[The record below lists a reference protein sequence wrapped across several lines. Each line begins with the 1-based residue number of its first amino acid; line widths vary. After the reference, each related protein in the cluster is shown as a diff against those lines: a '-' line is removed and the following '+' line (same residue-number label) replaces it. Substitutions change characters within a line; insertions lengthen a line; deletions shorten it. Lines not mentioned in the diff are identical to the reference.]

1 MNKFN
6 NEKEKRKEKNLQKS
20 CSSNNK
26 KENDIFS
33 ITNDYLLEKLN
44 FRRNFKNQ
52 LSKNKD
58 KKVAHTKNNYS
69 VNYKNNRT
77 INYIPIYSKI
87 NSDKREFK
95 KNKLLIKNKS
105 PKNKDIN
112 NIEIIHLPIKIIKK
126 YNKTSENENNNKTFL
141 MKKEN
146 IYNNI
151 NNNFITKKITFP
163 KHSTITLDS
172 SLDND
177 KKQYNENSFTYNT
190 NPSINNNYYSKINN
204 TCEYEDTISNR
215 NNSRKSPFTI
225 KTASYN
231 LRIKEKNV
239 TNPLHLK
246 EGEEYIKINDNQ
258 NEKESIE
265 NDISFFYRNS
275 NKTKKNII
283 QKINLY
289 IKPIQSKSKNKKCRN
304 TFSKNKLLYK
314 KKNNINSLTTMKIN
328 DLNNSIESRKNF
340 KEINYI
346 KKPIHKIINCKISKL
361 NREFLEE
368 NNNKNKDIKKENEK
382 IIKEIEYINI
392 NNEIDASFYI
402 IQKDCNFCRYK
413 KYYQFYLRLP
423 IKKNCYLQKIRKHKL
438 IKQYKEFSNN
448 NINGY
453 QLTKNHRKNLILDFF
468 KNGKDDIKEKNISN
482 SYSKNISNFRNE
494 NFEVNEIFL
503 FSNNETKFLRKENQD
518 ENSKTRSITEEKF
531 AMGCSKLNKIL
542 TKNSK
547 INFIVNGLRIA
558 QINSKDNNSKREEEQ
573 NRELSANNISEKE
586 NGGVENIYKI
596 NNSFSKSSETKKN
609 LKGLHYEIKN
619 LLSNNDT
626 SETNES
632 HNHSKHIIIEQ
643 NNSNEVLNKNKSED
657 YFNNIPPNKKPKSKK
672 KSNSKR
678 KK

>member
-1 MNKFN
+1 M
-6 NEKEKRKEKNLQKS
+6 
-20 CSSNNK
+20 
-26 KENDIFS
+26 
-33 ITNDYLLEKLN
+33 
-44 FRRNFKNQ
+44 
-52 LSKNKD
+52 
-58 KKVAHTKNNYS
+58 
-69 VNYKNNRT
+69 
-77 INYIPIYSKI
+77 
-87 NSDKREFK
+87 
-95 KNKLLIKNKS
+95 
-105 PKNKDIN
+105 
-112 NIEIIHLPIKIIKK
+112 
-126 YNKTSENENNNKTFL
+126 
-141 MKKEN
+141 
-146 IYNNI
+146 
-151 NNNFITKKITFP
+151 
-163 KHSTITLDS
+163 
-172 SLDND
+172 
-177 KKQYNENSFTYNT
+177 
-190 NPSINNNYYSKINN
+190 
-204 TCEYEDTISNR
+204 
-215 NNSRKSPFTI
+215 
-225 KTASYN
+225 
-231 LRIKEKNV
+231 
-239 TNPLHLK
+239 
-246 EGEEYIKINDNQ
+246 
-258 NEKESIE
+258 
-265 NDISFFYRNS
+265 
-275 NKTKKNII
+275 
-283 QKINLY
+283 
-289 IKPIQSKSKNKKCRN
+289 
-304 TFSKNKLLYK
+304 
-314 KKNNINSLTTMKIN
+314 
-328 DLNNSIESRKNF
+328 
-340 KEINYI
+340 
-346 KKPIHKIINCKISKL
+346 
-361 NREFLEE
+361 
-368 NNNKNKDIKKENEK
+368 
-382 IIKEIEYINI
+382 
-392 NNEIDASFYI
+392 
-402 IQKDCNFCRYK
+402 
-413 KYYQFYLRLP
+413 P

-657 YFNNIPPNKKPKSKK
+657 YFNNIPPIKKSKNKK

-678 KK
+678 KKNSTNEKKEINKILIFDKYVYEQISQDLDKFLKFEKNEKIQKDKKEIIDSNNIYNWEIIEKLMLDGKAKLEDIIQVYIEIVKNQKFFKENIIDVHQYIKSIIEYYISDLSNNQIEIVHLNMIELFKSVFEFKKNETFCEIIGNLLFILLKYKLYYMKDLNYFIDSEKEIQINIAKIVRFSILSSGKFIKQYHNDFKFTKLFNNNKIFVNFVTNEISELKKKI

>member
-1 MNKFN
+1 
-6 NEKEKRKEKNLQKS
+6 
-20 CSSNNK
+20 
-26 KENDIFS
+26 
-33 ITNDYLLEKLN
+33 
-44 FRRNFKNQ
+44 
-52 LSKNKD
+52 
-58 KKVAHTKNNYS
+58 
-69 VNYKNNRT
+69 
-77 INYIPIYSKI
+77 
-87 NSDKREFK
+87 
-95 KNKLLIKNKS
+95 
-105 PKNKDIN
+105 
-112 NIEIIHLPIKIIKK
+112 
-126 YNKTSENENNNKTFL
+126 
-141 MKKEN
+141 
-146 IYNNI
+146 
-151 NNNFITKKITFP
+151 
-163 KHSTITLDS
+163 
-172 SLDND
+172 
-177 KKQYNENSFTYNT
+177 
-190 NPSINNNYYSKINN
+190 
-204 TCEYEDTISNR
+204 
-215 NNSRKSPFTI
+215 
-225 KTASYN
+225 
-231 LRIKEKNV
+231 
-239 TNPLHLK
+239 
-246 EGEEYIKINDNQ
+246 
-258 NEKESIE
+258 
-265 NDISFFYRNS
+265 
-275 NKTKKNII
+275 
-283 QKINLY
+283 
-289 IKPIQSKSKNKKCRN
+289 
-304 TFSKNKLLYK
+304 
-314 KKNNINSLTTMKIN
+314 MKIN

-438 IKQYKEFSNN
+438 IKQNKEFSNN

-678 KK
+678 KKNSSNEKKEINKTLIFDKYVYEQISQDLENFLKFEKNEKVQNEKKEIVDTNNIYNWEIIEKLMLDGKAKLEDIIQVYIEIVKNQKFFKENIKDVHQYIKSIIEYYISDLSNNQIEIVHLNMIELFKSVFEFKKNETFCEIIGNLLFILLKYKLYYMKDLNYFIDSEKEIQINIAKIVRFSILSSGKFIKQYHNDFKFTKLFNNNKIFVNFVTNEISELKKKI